1 MEKRRCLH
9 LLSVSHK
16 SMRSMLD
23 ANNPFMQRA
32 ILLAEQAA
40 NVGEVPVGAVVV
52 KDNQIIAEGFNT
64 PIQDCDPSAHAEVV
78 AMRKAAK
85 YLGNYRLLDC
95 DVYVTLEPCP
105 MCLGAMLYA
114 RIKHLY
120 FGAYDQ
126 KAGAVTT
133 VFQLL
138 DEPRLNHRI
147 AWHGGID
154 AERCAVLLRDFFK
167 RRR

>member
-1 MEKRRCLH
+1 
-9 LLSVSHK
+9 
-16 SMRSMLD
+16 
-23 ANNPFMQRA
+23 MQLA
-32 ILLAEQAA
+32 IELAQQAA
-40 NVGEVPVGAVVV
+40 DVGEVPVGAVVV
-52 KDNQIIAEGFNT
+52 KNNEIIAQGFNT
-64 PIQDCDPSAHAEVV
+64 PIRDCDPSAHAEVV

-85 YLGNYRLLDC
+85 HLDNYRLLDC

-114 RIKHLY
+114 RIKRLF

-126 KAGAVTT
+126 KAGAVAS

-147 AWHGGID
+147 TWQGGLQ
-154 AERCAVLLRDFFK
+154 AERCASLLQDFFK
-167 RRR
+167 SRR

>member
-1 MEKRRCLH
+1 ME
-9 LLSVSHK
+9 
-16 SMRSMLD
+16 
-23 ANNPFMQRA
+23 ANSPYMQRA
-32 ILLAEQAA
+32 IQLAEQAA
-40 NVGEVPVGAVVV
+40 NLGEVPVGAVVV

-64 PIQDCDPSAHAEVV
+64 PIQACDPSAHAEVV

-85 YLGNYRLLDC
+85 FLNNYRLLDC
-95 DVYVTLEPCP
+95 AVYVTLEPCP

-147 AWHGGID
+147 HWQGGLQ
-154 AERCAVLLRDFFK
+154 AKRCASLLQNFFK
-167 RRR
+167 SRR